1 MRIVERVKVSHD
13 CGDDVRVFSVQ
24 VKIDDWKLLSPVS
37 DTSKIYYRRRD
48 LLQIYIHSR
57 LPCILTESML
67 ISCTRLRGG
76 KDIGRSHIRP
86 KDQSIC
92 SPRPNLISMLLAVSN
107 CGSATYAWMLSRRLL
122 CEAVRAACSP
132 ASAFSISLCLE
143 HLKGLLACAPIL
155 WNYPKVREF
164 KDTCQNKTVVS

>member
-1 MRIVERVKVSHD
+1 
-13 CGDDVRVFSVQ
+13 
-24 VKIDDWKLLSPVS
+24 
-37 DTSKIYYRRRD
+37 
-48 LLQIYIHSR
+48 
-57 LPCILTESML
+57 ML

-76 KDIGRSHIRP
+76 MDIGRSHIPP

-107 CGSATYAWMLSRRLL
+107 CGSATYAWMLSRRHL

-164 KDTCQNKTVVS
+164 KDTLSEQNGSFVGWQLAAFLWGCCLLDIRTETAFPHRAMKAQNSSAPVKCQRGDARFVGAYGCRWSM